1 MWRKKKMARRMGNV
15 QLDRGPLDPR
25 LVPRP
30 EIMPR
35 PLWTLFALIMLT
47 EAA

>member
-15 QLDRGPLDPR
+15 QLDRGLR

-47 EAA
+47 GAA